1 MEEITLKT
9 KKELKIMTECGKKL
23 AKIKNE
29 LKKKVG
35 EGVSAQQVEKLANS
49 LIEQS
54 GGKASFKMVPRYR
67 WATCVNVNEG
77 LVHGI
82 PRKTVIFKKGD
93 VVSVDVGLYY
103 QGFHTDTSLSV
114 GISPKPAVKKFLEVG
129 KNALKK
135 AIDKAKIGN
144 RIYDITRAME
154 EEITN
159 NGYSPIKALVG
170 HGVGKN
176 LHEEPQIP
184 CFTFGKYEE
193 SPKIIPGMV
202 LAIEVMYSA
211 GSSDVVT
218 NEDGWTISMRDGKIS
233 GLFEETVA
241 ITNYG
246 PLVLT

>member
-1 MEEITLKT
+1 MDKFRIKTPAEI
-9 KKELKIMTECGKKL
+9 KIMAEGGKKL

-29 LKKKVG
+29 LAKEVK
-35 EGVSAQQVEKLANS
+35 EGVSAEQIELRANS

-54 GGKASFKMVPRYR
+54 GGKASFKMVPGYQ
-67 WATCVNVNEG
+67 WATCVNMNEG

-82 PRKTVIFKKGD
+82 PKKDVVFKKGD

-103 QGFHTDTSLSV
+103 KGFHTDTSLTV
-114 GISPKPAVKKFLEVG
+114 AIKPDARVKKFLEVG
-129 KNALKK
+129 KSALKN
-135 AIDKAKIGN
+135 AITKAKVGA
-144 RIYDITRAME
+144 RIYDISRAIE
-154 EEITN
+154 DEVTK
-159 NGYSPIKALVG
+159 GGFSAIKVLVG

-202 LAIEVMYSA
+202 LAVEVMYAA
-211 GSSDVVT
+211 GSPAVVT
-218 NEDGWTISMRDGKIS
+218 DEDGWTISMRDGKIS

-241 ITNYG
+241 VTDYG